1 MRPGRAARFP
11 VLVLGVLAIC
21 RSAGAATITVTNT
34 NDSGAGSL
42 RDAIDV
48 SNASVGVLDTIAFN
62 IAGSGVHT
70 ISAAT
75 SLPAIT
81 DPVTIDGATQP
92 GYAGSPL
99 IEITAGTPLGEGL
112 RVTAGASTIRALVV
126 NSFSEQISL
135 VTNGGN
141 KIEGCY
147 LGTDPT
153 GTIDLSNGYG
163 VYIQSSNGNTIGGT
177 AAGAG
182 NLLSGNS
189 GDGIRITTGDANV
202 VQGNLM
208 GTTPDGTAALGNGTG
223 ITIVLATNT
232 LIGGA
237 TAGARNVISGNSGD
251 GITVAQSGA
260 GNRILGNFI
269 GTDKTGT
276 QPVPNNFGIDAYL
289 TESIDIGGPAP
300 GEGNLIS
307 GNNQAI
313 ILNNGINGSV
323 IQGNLIGTDPT
334 GLLPVPNNLSILLNT
349 LDTTDVVIGGPGSGE
364 GNVIAFNQGFAIPG
378 NILFTGGIWNLGQR
392 ITIRGNSIHDNF
404 GIGIDNS
411 DGSLGVTPNDP
422 LDPDTGVGNEFQ
434 NFPIVTT
441 VTPMGPQGGTTRF
454 QGLLHSTPSTLFTLD
469 FYANPACS
477 NFPREFLEGETYLGF
492 GSVSTDGAGTG
503 VFDVTLPV
511 QVAADAR
518 ITATATDPVGNT
530 SEFSQRIVFSILPT
544 SGPPAGGTAV
554 TLAGT
559 DFANGATVTIGGA
572 PATGVNVAS
581 STSMTATTPALAP
594 GTVNDVTVTNT
605 DTSAG
610 TLVKGWV
617 SDFLD
622 VPPAN
627 LFYVSVTTLVS
638 NAITVGVGGGL
649 YGVAQDTLRQ
659 QMAVFL
665 LKARYGLC
673 YVPPP
678 CTTPVFTDVP
688 CSSSFAPWIN
698 ELVAEGITGGCGD
711 GTTYCP
717 SNPVLRQQMAVLL
730 LRTLAGIAYT
740 PPVCVTPT
748 FADVPC
754 SSPFAPWIYEL
765 VARNITAGCGSGN
778 YCPTTSANRGQ
789 MAVFVVKTFSLQ

>member
-1 MRPGRAARFP
+1 MRPRRAARFLIP
-11 VLVLGVLAIC
+11 VVGLLVVC

-42 RDAIDV
+42 RDAIEA

-81 DPVTIDGATQP
+81 DPVTIDGTTQP

-177 AAGAG
+177 AAGAR
-182 NLLSGNS
+182 NLLSGNN

-208 GTTPDGTAALGNGTG
+208 GTTADGTGALGNGTG

-237 TAGARNVISGNSGD
+237 TADARNVISGNSGD
-251 GITVAQSGA
+251 GITVAQSGV

-276 QPVPNNFGIDAYL
+276 QPLPNNFGIDAYL

-334 GLLPVPNNLSILLNT
+334 GTLPLPNNLSILLNT
-349 LDTTDVVIGGPGSGE
+349 LDTTDVVIGGVAPGE
-364 GNVIAFNQGFAIPG
+364 ANVIAFNQGYAIPG
-378 NILFTGGIWNLGQR
+378 GILFTGGIWNLGQR

-454 QGLLHSTPSTLFTLD
+454 QGLLHSTPSTIFTLD

-492 GSVSTDGAGTG
+492 GSVMTDGAGTG

-511 QVAADAR
+511 QVAAGAR

-544 SGPPAGGTAV
+544 SGPPAGGTSV

-559 DFANGATVTIGGA
+559 DFANGATVTIGGV

-581 STSMTATTPALAP
+581 STSITATTPALAP
-594 GTVNDVTVTNT
+594 GTVNDVAVTNT

-649 YGVAQDTLRQ
+649 YGVAHDTLRQ

-717 SNPVLRQQMAVLL
+717 ASPVLRQQMAVLL

>member
-1 MRPGRAARFP
+1 M
-11 VLVLGVLAIC
+11 
-21 RSAGAATITVTNT
+21 
-34 NDSGAGSL
+34 
-42 RDAIDV
+42 
-48 SNASVGVLDTIAFN
+48 
-62 IAGSGVHT
+62 
-70 ISAAT
+70 
-75 SLPAIT
+75 
-81 DPVTIDGATQP
+81 
-92 GYAGSPL
+92 
-99 IEITAGTPLGEGL
+99 
-112 RVTAGASTIRALVV
+112 
-126 NSFSEQISL
+126 
-135 VTNGGN
+135 
-141 KIEGCY
+141 
-147 LGTDPT
+147 
-153 GTIDLSNGYG
+153 
-163 VYIQSSNGNTIGGT
+163 
-177 AAGAG
+177 
-182 NLLSGNS
+182 
-189 GDGIRITTGDANV
+189 
-202 VQGNLM
+202 
-208 GTTPDGTAALGNGTG
+208 
-223 ITIVLATNT
+223 
-232 LIGGA
+232 
-237 TAGARNVISGNSGD
+237 
-251 GITVAQSGA
+251 
-260 GNRILGNFI
+260 
-269 GTDKTGT
+269 
-276 QPVPNNFGIDAYL
+276 
-289 TESIDIGGPAP
+289 
-300 GEGNLIS
+300 
-307 GNNQAI
+307 
-313 ILNNGINGSV
+313 
-323 IQGNLIGTDPT
+323 
-334 GLLPVPNNLSILLNT
+334 
-349 LDTTDVVIGGPGSGE
+349 VIGGPGSGE

-544 SGPPAGGTAV
+544 AGPPAGGTAV